1 MADVEFLSLV
11 WVMLTL
17 STRVVDS
24 EDAVLGA
31 FVAFELVPS
40 SIVVQAQV
48 ISSWIGGRLVGT
60 TSCTDVLEGLLW
72 ELGVTFLG
80 PTCSSG
86 DLELFSW
93 MPARGLAPFAELAE
107 LAWLNCAWN
116 SELWILVA

>member
-48 ISSWIGGRLVGT
+48 ISSWIGGWLVG

-80 PTCSSG
+80 PACSSG

-93 MPARGLAPFAELAE
+93 MLARGLAPFAELEE
-107 LAWLNCAWN
+107 LA
-116 SELWILVA
+116 